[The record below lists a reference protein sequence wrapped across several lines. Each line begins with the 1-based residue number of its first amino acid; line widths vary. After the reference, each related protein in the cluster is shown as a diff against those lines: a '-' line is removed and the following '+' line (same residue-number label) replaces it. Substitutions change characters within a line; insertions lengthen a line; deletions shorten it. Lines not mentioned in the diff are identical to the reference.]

1 MKACLQCRLSDPGC
15 VHAAVIKPK
24 LVQWFFQYASGRIS
38 SASGDSATL
47 TPEGFQKLQSVSVS
61 PLAFYKKFARSRNA
75 AEQISNTCTLRI
87 MCQENMATFCSG
99 LRGSA
104 EPAAFEFLA
113 VVFCFDGDDEARDF
127 AINSMSFSSYFE
139 KVSGEDDAA
148 SGEDDGMPLRAA
160 FSKSKRK
167 LTDAPLRPSDGAH
180 CQVFQSLAVM
190 EGDETSEIKA
200 KIYQQVMSKRK
211 ERQKFYSL
219 KSLDKRPWANGGDA
233 TDIFQ
238 RSAFAASGARTS
250 APGRENEL
258 IMFSPPASSELCRF
272 RFRDSI

>member
-1 MKACLQCRLSDPGC
+1 
-15 VHAAVIKPK
+15 
-24 LVQWFFQYASGRIS
+24 
-38 SASGDSATL
+38 
-47 TPEGFQKLQSVSVS
+47 
-61 PLAFYKKFARSRNA
+61 
-75 AEQISNTCTLRI
+75 
-87 MCQENMATFCSG
+87 
-99 LRGSA
+99 
-104 EPAAFEFLA
+104 
-113 VVFCFDGDDEARDF
+113 
-127 AINSMSFSSYFE
+127 MSFSSYFE

-160 FSKSKRK
+160 FSNFKKK

-180 CQVFQSLAVM
+180 CQVFQPPAVM
-190 EGDETSEIKA
+190 EGDETSENQKA

-211 ERQKFYSL
+211 KMQKFYYL
-219 KSLDKRPWANGGDA
+219 KSWDKRPWVNGGDA

-250 APGRENEL
+250 APGKENKL